1 MRSKLQTA
9 PSLNATC
16 QCFRIKQQQ
25 QQHSHHS
32 CVSLSVVHP
41 SCYGN
46 LSSRLMRGGEISYV
60 VTLAYLASTSVVNL
74 LGCAL
79 RTGESSYG
87 ALPIQLRHSC
97 PIVVTLRISWRR
109 ARAPT
114 GAVQPG
120 SELLLQ

>member
-74 LGCAL
+74 LACAS
-79 RTGESSYG
+79 RQARAVEAKCTSHASF
-87 ALPIQLRHSC
+87 ALPAPLVLLC
-97 PIVVTLRISWRR
+97 PMASHG
-109 ARAPT
+109 AEPT
-114 GAVQPG
+114 Q
-120 SELLLQ
+120 